1 MPGGALGAWMAG
13 NRFRSDRYL
22 RTLLFAL
29 ALCAIAAASLF
40 LLLGSPP
47 PAASAWRVDAL
58 ALLALLALQSL
69 LLFVSRTRPAS
80 LLLLFVGLVLVLI
93 IGLPY
98 GPWLALKLALWTALV
113 LEAGFAFERALAALC
128 QASTLLVLLLFQRR
142 LVVWGAPVDG
152 PALGSLALAAAFL
165 AALAL
170 LLWALRLFSSVI
182 VSQESQ
188 LERLDEAIRE
198 LTSANL
204 SFQNLAYTA
213 QERAAEEERKRITRE
228 IHDAIGYALT
238 NLIMTMEACLR
249 LAPKEATALRELL
262 SRAREESQTGLNETR
277 KALHVLRRWV
287 PERAKGLAAI
297 QRLVN
302 FFSKATGM
310 AVKVDYYNASLSF
323 GEDKDIVIYRMIQEG
338 LTNAFRHGHASLVN
352 VKFWKEEGSVT
363 VTVWDNGVGGEGIK
377 EGIGLQGMRER
388 VELLG
393 GSLSVARKVD
403 GFQLSIRIPLEEG
416 A

>member
-1 MPGGALGAWMAG
+1 MAG
-13 NRFRSDRYL
+13 SRFRSDRYL
-22 RTLLFAL
+22 RTFLFVL
-29 ALCAIAAASLF
+29 ALCAIIVAF
-40 LLLGSPP
+40 LLLILGEPP
-47 PAASAWRVDAL
+47 VAVAATWRFDAL
-58 ALLALLALQSL
+58 VLLALLGLQSL
-69 LLFVSRTRPAS
+69 ALFVFKTRAAA
-80 LLLLFVGLVLVLI
+80 LLLVFLGLILVVI
-93 IGLPY
+93 IGLPF
-98 GPWLALKLALWTALV
+98 GPWLAFKLALWTALV
-113 LEAGFAFERALAALC
+113 LEAGFAFERGLAALS
-128 QASTLLVLLLFQRR
+128 QALVLGVLLLFQRR
-142 LVVWGAPVDG
+142 LIVWGVPIDG
-152 PALGSLALAAAFL
+152 PNLGSLALSAGVL
-165 AALAL
+165 LALAL
-170 LLWALRLFSSVI
+170 LLWVLRLFSSVI

-188 LERLDEAIRE
+188 LERLDEAVRE

-213 QERAAEEERKRITRE
+213 QERSAEEERKRITRE

-249 LAPKEATALRELL
+249 LAPKDATALRELL

-323 GEDKDIVIYRMIQEG
+323 GEEKDVVIYRMIQEG

-363 VTVWDNGVGGEGIK
+363 VTVWDNGVGGESIK